1 MLVLIIAVIIGLI
14 PAAIAQSKGYN
25 FFLWWLFGA
34 ALFIVALPVSL
45 IIRPAAAS
53 RKTCPYCRE
62 SIRKDA
68 TICPVCNSRLT
79 VAPPVSAYGVT
90 PPASAPTAPPPAAQ
104 RTCPYCAED
113 IRPDTT
119 ICPHCRRDTRVP
131 A

>member
-14 PAAIAQSKGYN
+14 PAAIAQSKGHN

-45 IIRPAAAS
+45 IIGPATGS

-79 VAPPVSAYGVT
+79 VAPPVSAYGV
-90 PPASAPTAPPPAAQ
+90 PSAPPAQ

-113 IRPDTT
+113 IRADTT
-119 ICPHCRRDTRVP
+119 ICPHCKRDTRTPP